1 MPIARS
7 RSRRTTKARTPR
19 KTVGVKTKTPG
30 IRVTSLMNWGRGTGG
45 TPTNDVHIV
54 RKS

>member
-7 RSRRTTKARTPR
+7 RTRRTTKARTSR
-19 KTVGVKTKTPG
+19 KVVGVKAKTPG
-30 IRVTSLMNWGRGTGG
+30 IRVTSIVNWGRGTGG
-45 TPTNDVHIV
+45 TPTNDVIIV